1 MKVRQAY
8 ADAMEAVMAGNPP
21 ENTQGFTFEVRRD
34 YTGDPGETIVDVA
47 KK

>member
-1 MKVRQAY
+1 MKARQAY

-21 ENTQGFTFEVRRD
+21 ENTQGFTFEVPRD